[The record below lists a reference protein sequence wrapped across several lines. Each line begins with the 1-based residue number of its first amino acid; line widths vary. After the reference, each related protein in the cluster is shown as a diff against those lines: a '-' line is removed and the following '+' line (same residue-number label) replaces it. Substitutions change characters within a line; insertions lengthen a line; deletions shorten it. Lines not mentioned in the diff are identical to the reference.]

1 MTTRYWE
8 VPVEEEQAIEITV
21 GAARVAW
28 TENDDVYLFVGEGGS
43 VDKRVR
49 DDGYTHIGVLEW
61 EESADA
67 PVQFAV
73 EEAHNLERLRE
84 FYLAWKAK
92 TNN

>member
-1 MTTRYWE
+1 MTTKYWE
-8 VPVEEEQAIEITV
+8 VPVEEEQAIEITI

-28 TENDDVYLFVGEGGS
+28 TENDDVYLFVGVGAAPG
-43 VDKRVR
+43 VR